1 MSDLQV
7 YLLGLGAFII
17 IGVLVANRV
26 QERRFKS
33 KLNHQSEEA
42 GQDPLL
48 DQINNIDVVPMSDP
62 KAESIVSHQEPI
74 PETSSRLVAIDE
86 GSEET
91 LDLELLDSKITFQV
105 VITATEGLCIST
117 TGRLQEVLETIPKRH
132 QIWGSTR
139 KHKDPVIVSN
149 PDSIFEKLII
159 AVQLTDRNGPLTR
172 EQIEVITNDINAET
186 VPTGAI
192 ATQIKPEV
200 EAERARVLKD
210 FSDEVDLLF
219 GLTVERPRGSLM
231 SGAEVLSLSAALGMR
246 LNRRGV
252 FIMSDESGAE
262 LFTIENRDSTP
273 FIEQEMN
280 GKEIPGITFLL
291 DVTMVEDG
299 IKTFNKM
306 AGVAKQFADAMNA
319 TICDD
324 NSLVVTD
331 SGLDLIR
338 KQLGQIF
345 KLMDEQEIRPG
356 TLVAKQ
362 LFS

>member
-1 MSDLQV
+1 
-7 YLLGLGAFII
+7 
-17 IGVLVANRV
+17 
-26 QERRFKS
+26 
-33 KLNHQSEEA
+33 
-42 GQDPLL
+42 
-48 DQINNIDVVPMSDP
+48 
-62 KAESIVSHQEPI
+62 
-74 PETSSRLVAIDE
+74 
-86 GSEET
+86 
-91 LDLELLDSKITFQV
+91 
-105 VITATEGLCIST
+105 
-117 TGRLQEVLETIPKRH
+117 
-132 QIWGSTR
+132 
-139 KHKDPVIVSN
+139 
-149 PDSIFEKLII
+149 
-159 AVQLTDRNGPLTR
+159 
-172 EQIEVITNDINAET
+172 
-186 VPTGAI
+186 
-192 ATQIKPEV
+192 
-200 EAERARVLKD
+200 
-210 FSDEVDLLF
+210 
-219 GLTVERPRGSLM
+219 M
-231 SGAEVLSLSAALGMR
+231 SGAEVLSLSGALGMR